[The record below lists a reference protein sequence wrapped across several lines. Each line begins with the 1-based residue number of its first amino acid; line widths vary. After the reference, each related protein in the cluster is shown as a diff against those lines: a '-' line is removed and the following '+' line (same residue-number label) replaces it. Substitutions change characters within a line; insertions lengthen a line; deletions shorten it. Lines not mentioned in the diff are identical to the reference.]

1 MVDAEEYSEFLRYKK
16 SQDWIYAIKKGFKVI
31 GRLSDGPRR
40 GYKLLGQYI
49 DCLVDT
55 GSPINVID
63 ERTYSSLN
71 PKPQLQQCH
80 TKYFPYGEGEKQ
92 PIPILGQ
99 FSAKMEYRDQQLT
112 AGFLVIKGQGERL
125 MGYKTAMGLGIIKM
139 DEETLASLKKAVGQ
153 AKGRP
158 TDETTQEAQD
168 CNGAQSSC
176 EHGAGASTSPQRE
189 PTQSNSRYAQAG
201 RAERATASQEAGS
214 VRAQ

>member
-16 SQDWIYAIKKGFKVI
+16 TQDWIYTIKKGFKVI

-40 GYKLLGQYI
+40 GYSLLGQYI

-63 ERTYSSLN
+63 ERTYALLN

-99 FSAKMEYRDQQLT
+99 FSAKMEYRDRQLT

-125 MGYKTAMGLGIIKM
+125 MGYKTAMGLGIIRM
-139 DEETLASLKKAVGQ
+139 DEETLASLKKALGQ

-158 TDETTQEAQD
+158 ANETTQKAQD
-168 CNGAQSSC
+168 CNGAQSSY
-176 EHGAGASTSPQRE
+176 EHGAGASTSP
-189 PTQSNSRYAQAG
+189 PSNNSYAQAG
-201 RAERATASQEAGS
+201 RAERAAASQEAGS